1 MQAEPEAPTLVLSS
15 ECKIEHCEAC
25 FSHNFCTKCKESLYL
40 HKGRCYP
47 ACPEG
52 SAAANGTMECSSPGK
67 AGTMG
72 AVGRGPR
79 TPGER
84 GGQGKVWGTVQ
95 RKLTLQP
102 PSGVFLRT
110 FLSSGPES
118 RERAGGRRS
127 HGVLR
132 ARGGDVTPL
141 LSLFSIFPPFLPA
154 QCEMSEWSLWG
165 PCSKK
170 KKLCGFRRGSEE
182 RTRRVLHAPGGDHA
196 ICSDTKEIRRCT
208 VRRVPC
214 PEGELQP
221 LPPWRCDHLCFLP
234 VVQERASG
242 WGQMGSPQLKTPC
255 CANQCQFLAEP
266 QNSAWWDLET
276 SMSLSFHF
284 FWASRCWHWKGPQ
297 RSGGGVEGVSK
308 T

>member
-1 MQAEPEAPTLVLSS
+1 M
-15 ECKIEHCEAC
+15 
-25 FSHNFCTKCKESLYL
+25 
-40 HKGRCYP
+40 
-47 ACPEG
+47 
-52 SAAANGTMECSSPGK
+52 
-67 AGTMG
+67 
-72 AVGRGPR
+72 
-79 TPGER
+79 
-84 GGQGKVWGTVQ
+84 
-95 RKLTLQP
+95 
-102 PSGVFLRT
+102 
-110 FLSSGPES
+110 
-118 RERAGGRRS
+118 
-127 HGVLR
+127 
-132 ARGGDVTPL
+132 TPL